1 MPNDTRGKELCKVR
15 KANGLCKLDVET
27 AWLCHGKIPWPH
39 LFLTIV
45 RGKTLAFAGDSIARN
60 QMESL
65 LCLLSQVNTLCFSSS
80 KCVTK
85 GRLAFNLR
93 KPISPVTQLQ

>member
-1 MPNDTRGKELCKVR
+1 MDYVNWMWKP
-15 KANGLCKLDVET
+15 
-27 AWLCHGKIPWPH
+27 HGCAMEKFDPH

-80 KCVTK
+80 KCVIK